1 MARASAAAPKPHT
14 KLLLGFDWHTL
25 RKQCQLLTDECKQR
39 YEEQLTLQQ
48 RGNELL
54 LSLQQCKSAND
65 ADVAA
70 ALPALV
76 EHTQALQQLRS
87 RRREYK
93 GALTHVKQC
102 KVSLSELQ
110 ALIAAEGQMLSSTV
124 DDHKAAQSQL
134 MQAERDVAALETH
147 LHADVDKLAAVR
159 AEQHEI
165 ADTLRLDELADI
177 ADEQLSVR
185 VHHRKLT
192 RAWQLLRTAA
202 ARSRRLDSIAARW
215 TAIEQQQMCSSV
227 LQHWVVLTRQSLFA
241 KQCCAK
247 RDRAALA
254 MTLLRWQLYTA
265 MQLRFVEQW
274 QRRRKAAAVRA
285 WKAFQHCNKLSA
297 ALQSIADKRCM
308 RVHLRAWRGLIQYS
322 SSSSSRKQLC
332 AADKHCLTGAFGR
345 WHCAAVAHQQGDIER
360 VRQLQVRSLERR
372 IRTVWQSWVQFA
384 VTRQRHRADRFTHLQ
399 SDWQCSVTQCN
410 AHPVTISGA
419 STAPQLQLTSS
430 SSSSSSEGEHQQQL
444 HIMWRCFS
452 MWHAA
457 LARSRRKAT
466 AVTVAAVHCER
477 SLLSQGLQHW
487 CSLVAHKR
495 ALLHAATAAVERKQR
510 GAAAAALQH
519 WRSLAAKQGVLE
531 RRAELVRAAVRR
543 STLHRAYAQWTRLWT
558 AQLRAT
564 TATAEHEAHV
574 QACAAA
580 VRTADSAATA
590 ALAQRVRDCIGDLQR
605 AQKAL
610 QHRKSELANVSQEAH
625 TLQAEAESAAMRA
638 LTAAALLRERHAAAS
653 TLLDKQ
659 ADAAAAAQR
668 SEQNAA
674 QRQQAQTERTLA
686 AVGDQLRQLH
696 AAANNSTATA
706 AALRTQLD
714 TAAAQ
719 HAAALQSALNRARSA
734 QHSGASLTAASA
746 EAEAQCAAVQS
757 TLQQLQHEA
766 AIAEQQRV
774 QAAEERARALRQARS
789 MQAVLQ
795 ETVLRVQARVREGSL
810 LVSEKRQ
817 HVAEMQA
824 VLACSSEQRQQQQQ
838 QQQQQQRYQQQS
850 ASSNVSCSS
859 QRSRATGNSS
869 VVNDDRSERGY
880 SSTAA
885 SSTTGLYELDSSIVA
900 LQERIAARLSATQ
913 Q

>member
-1 MARASAAAPKPHT
+1 MAMARASAAAPKPYI
-14 KLLLGFDWHTL
+14 KLPLGFDWHTL

-54 LSLQQCKSAND
+54 LSLQQCKAAND

-110 ALIAAEGQMLSSTV
+110 ALIAAEGQLLSSTV
-124 DDHKAAQSQL
+124 DQHNAAQSQL
-134 MQAERDVAALETH
+134 IQAERDVAALETH

-159 AEQHEI
+159 AEHREI

-177 ADEQLSVR
+177 ADERLSVR

-202 ARSRRLDSIAARW
+202 ARSRLLNSIAARW
-215 TAIEQQQMCSSV
+215 AAIEQQQLCSSV
-227 LQHWVVLTRQSLFA
+227 LQHWISSTRQSLFA

-265 MQLRFVEQW
+265 MQLRFIEQW
-274 QRRRKAAAVRA
+274 QRRRKAAAMRA
-285 WKAFQHCNKLSA
+285 WKALHHCNKLST

-308 RVHLRAWRGLIQYS
+308 RMHLRAWRSLIQC

-332 AADKHCLTGAFGR
+332 AADKHCLTGAFSR

-399 SDWQCSVTQCN
+399 SDWQCSVTECN
-410 AHPVTISGA
+410 AHPVTAGGA
-419 STAPQLQLTSS
+419 STAPQLQLASS
-430 SSSSSSEGEHQQQL
+430 SRENREQHQQL

-457 LARSRRKAT
+457 LARTRRKAT

-487 CSLVAHKR
+487 CSLAAHKR
-495 ALLHAATAAVERKQR
+495 AVLHAATAAVERKQR
-510 GAAAAALQH
+510 GAAAAALQD
-519 WRSLAAKQGVLE
+519 WRSLAAKQAVLE

-543 STLHRAYAQWTRLWT
+543 STLHRAYAQWTRVWI
-558 AQLRAT
+558 AQLR
-564 TATAEHEAHV
+564 TATAAAEHDAHV

-625 TLQAEAESAAMRA
+625 TLQVS
-638 LTAAALLRERHAAAS
+638 S
-653 TLLDKQ
+653 TI
-659 ADAAAAAQR
+659 
-668 SEQNAA
+668 S
-674 QRQQAQTERTLA
+674 
-686 AVGDQLRQLH
+686 
-696 AAANNSTATA
+696 NST
-706 AALRTQLD
+706 
-714 TAAAQ
+714 
-719 HAAALQSALNRARSA
+719 
-734 QHSGASLTAASA
+734 
-746 EAEAQCAAVQS
+746 
-757 TLQQLQHEA
+757 
-766 AIAEQQRV
+766 I
-774 QAAEERARALRQARS
+774 
-789 MQAVLQ
+789 
-795 ETVLRVQARVREGSL
+795 
-810 LVSEKRQ
+810 
-817 HVAEMQA
+817 
-824 VLACSSEQRQQQQQ
+824 
-838 QQQQQQRYQQQS
+838 
-850 ASSNVSCSS
+850 
-859 QRSRATGNSS
+859 
-869 VVNDDRSERGY
+869 
-880 SSTAA
+880 
-885 SSTTGLYELDSSIVA
+885 SSIIVCV
-900 LQERIAARLSATQ
+900 
-913 Q
+913 